1 MYAQVIKS
9 LKNKF
14 YLRTG
19 SFENCVWLFRKLRLA
34 LSKTASGSFFSS
46 GGAKL
51 RQTRNRKWEKLLS
64 MSAIITGLMVVGT
77 VVEVLAKADKR
88 RKEEEKQKQVQKTR
102 TTAFKERKR
111 RSMLFRKIQ
120 KKHELNPQLFDN
132 NDFLESPDGQVY
144 MEWVETNEVPPG
156 TTCNCLPGLKINKL
170 FSFGLFG

>member
-1 MYAQVIKS
+1 
-9 LKNKF
+9 
-14 YLRTG
+14 
-19 SFENCVWLFRKLRLA
+19 
-34 LSKTASGSFFSS
+34 
-46 GGAKL
+46 
-51 RQTRNRKWEKLLS
+51 
-64 MSAIITGLMVVGT
+64 MVVGT

-132 NDFLESPDGQVY
+132 NDFLESPDGQAY